1 MKEVDQRVIETIE
14 KVRKYVEADGFQS
27 AEFPL
32 ENVST
37 LIDITMGSVFWKS
50 LNGKYNEAF
59 CKVPQLYHDGFKK
72 AMEKG
77 DNEEILY
84 LLELFEYSYRSVQAM
99 LKGEER
105 LEKEKLYKKEII
117 EIGEAYAK
125 IQYRLHQERQKGLG
139 KGDKKLLS
147 GRGAVYTCLFGD
159 EELYQPD
166 NLDSQIEYIC
176 FTDKEERWGKR
187 EGAWKFRKLENTD
200 DLDEDMLRTKY
211 MILCHKML
219 PEYDYSIWIGR
230 GFKVAGEVKLF
241 CEVYGNGNSFLG
253 FAQSSAE
260 CMYQDMSYTDM
271 GADDRNI
278 EIRKKI
284 HNYKKE
290 GYPEDNGLIDSK
302 IMVRNHKDPQ
312 MCKVMEEWW
321 DYTKK
326 EEEKNGIQT
335 TYFNYVAWKNN
346 YPFSICDLFVYYN
359 PYLDRK
365 STRLNSSHMA

>member
-32 ENVST
+32 ENVYT

-59 CKVPQLYHDGFKK
+59 CKVPQLYQDGFKK

-99 LKGEER
+99 LNGEER

-147 GRGAVYTCLFGD
+147 GRGAVYTCLFGE

-211 MILCHKML
+211 MILSHKIL
-219 PEYDYSIWIGR
+219 PEYDY
-230 GFKVAGEVKLF
+230 
-241 CEVYGNGNSFLG
+241 
-253 FAQSSAE
+253 
-260 CMYQDMSYTDM
+260 T
-271 GADDRNI
+271 
-278 EIRKKI
+278 
-284 HNYKKE
+284 
-290 GYPEDNGLIDSK
+290 
-302 IMVRNHKDPQ
+302 
-312 MCKVMEEWW
+312 
-321 DYTKK
+321 
-326 EEEKNGIQT
+326 
-335 TYFNYVAWKNN
+335 
-346 YPFSICDLFVYYN
+346 
-359 PYLDRK
+359 
-365 STRLNSSHMA
+365 STRCRASVLKTQLS